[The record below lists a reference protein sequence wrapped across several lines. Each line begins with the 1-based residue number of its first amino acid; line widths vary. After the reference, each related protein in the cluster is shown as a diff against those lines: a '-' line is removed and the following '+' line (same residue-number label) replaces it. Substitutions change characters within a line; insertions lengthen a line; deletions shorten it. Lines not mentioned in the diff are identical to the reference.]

1 MPDRAVLDDERT
13 ARRDLRRAAD
23 DLLTAEVAAG
33 VRRRSRAVSVL
44 VVLAVAAV
52 LAATVC
58 VVYWFRA
65 TGAYT
70 DDDYERAA
78 TARVSVLLSPDHRR
92 PDQVRRILDGATGEF
107 HDQFAQ
113 SADGY
118 TKFVDTQGTVGQGT
132 VDGVGVSA
140 RSGDKATVLVAA
152 TVLFTSEKPG
162 AEGSGAEGSG
172 AEGSGAEGSGAERS
186 GTERS
191 GTERSGTEGSGA
203 EGQSARQFRLRVL
216 LEPDDGQ
223 LKIGAVQYLP

>member
-1 MPDRAVLDDERT
+1 MPDRAVLDDERA
-13 ARRDLRRAAD
+13 ARRDLLRAAD

-58 VVYWFRA
+58 VVFWTRA
-65 TGAYT
+65 ADDYT

-113 SADGY
+113 SADAY

-152 TVLFTSEKPG
+152 TVLFTSENPG
-162 AEGSGAEGSG
+162 AGESSAGGKSIEGQSAEGQG
-172 AEGSGAEGSGAERS
+172 VEGQS
-186 GTERS
+186 
-191 GTERSGTEGSGA
+191 A

-216 LEPDDGQ
+216 MEPDDGQ

>member
-1 MPDRAVLDDERT
+1 MPDRAVLDDERA

-33 VRRRSRAVSVL
+33 VRRRSRSVSVL

-58 VVYWFRA
+58 VVYWVRA
-65 TGAYT
+65 VDAYT

-152 TVLFTSEKPG
+152 TVLFTSENPG
-162 AEGSGAEGSG
+162 AGESSAEGQGVEGPSAEGQSIEGQGAE
-172 AEGSGAEGSGAERS
+172 E
-186 GTERS
+186 
-191 GTERSGTEGSGA
+191 
-203 EGQSARQFRLRVL
+203 QSARQFRLRVL
-216 LEPDDGQ
+216 MEPDDGQ

>member
-1 MPDRAVLDDERT
+1 MPDHALLDDERA
-13 ARRDLRRAAD
+13 ARRELRRAAD

-33 VRRRSRAVSVL
+33 VRRRSRLVTVL
-44 VVLAVAAV
+44 VAVAAATI
-52 LAATVC
+52 LAAAIC
-58 VVYWFRA
+58 VVYWVRA
-65 TGAYT
+65 ADAYT

-92 PDQVRRILDGATGEF
+92 PDQVRRVLDGATGEF

-118 TKFVDTQGTVGQGT
+118 TKFVDTQGTVGRGT

-152 TVLFTSEKPG
+152 TVQFSRPDDQS
-162 AEGSGAEGSG
+162 AEDQN
-172 AEGSGAEGSGAERS
+172 
-186 GTERS
+186 
-191 GTERSGTEGSGA
+191 A
-203 EGQSARQFRLRVL
+203 EGQSIRQFRLRVL
-216 LEPDDGQ
+216 IEPDAGQ